1 MLKFTIIGELPD
13 LNTYIREC
21 RKNKYAGNKMKQ
33 YTQEAIQYRL
43 RAQYSIR
50 QQITRPVTIRFLWV
64 CKNARK
70 DIDNVAF
77 AKKFILD
84 ALVNLQIL
92 PDDSRKWVKGFT
104 DEFAID
110 KDNPRVEI
118 YITEVGQ

>member
-1 MLKFTIIGELPD
+1 MLKFTISGELPD

-21 RKNKYAGNKMKQ
+21 RRNKYAGNKMKQ
-33 YTQEAIQYRL
+33 DTQEAIQYRL

-50 QQITRPVTIRFLWV
+50 QQITRPVTIRFIWV

-92 PDDSRKWVKGFT
+92 PDDSRKWVIGFS
-104 DEFAID
+104 DEFPID
-110 KDNPRVEI
+110 KDNPRIEI
-118 YITEVGQ
+118 YITEITS